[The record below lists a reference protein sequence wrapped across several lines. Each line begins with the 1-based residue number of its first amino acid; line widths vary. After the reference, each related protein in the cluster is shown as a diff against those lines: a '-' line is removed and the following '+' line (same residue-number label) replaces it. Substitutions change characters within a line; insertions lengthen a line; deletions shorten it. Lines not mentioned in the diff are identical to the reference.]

1 MHNHSRER
9 ERERQRQKERER
21 ERERESMK
29 IWNNGNFGR
38 ITKDIRKRVSE
49 GVVAVTNQ
57 AEGGGNG
64 GELIRS
70 EAERS

>member
-1 MHNHSRER
+1 
-9 ERERQRQKERER
+9 
-21 ERERESMK
+21 MK

-49 GVVAVTNQ
+49 GVAVTNQ

-70 EAERS
+70 EAERT